1 MNTLLS
7 QLSEQLDGELHFDD
21 LMKSLYATDASVYRQ
36 LPLAVALPRNDK
48 DIQKLVSFAKKNGT
62 SLIPRGAGTSLAG
75 QCVGD
80 GIVVDVSKYMNEII
94 QLDPENGWV
103 KVQPGVIRDELNE
116 FLKPYGW
123 FFGPNT
129 STANRCNIGGMV
141 GNNSCGSTSIVYGTT
156 RDHVLELKSILSDG
170 SVAVFKALSRTDLN
184 SKQNGDQFENKL
196 YRDLTSILNETTVST
211 IKENYPKAEVSRRNT
226 GYALDTLIN
235 MAPLGSEPF
244 NFCSLLC
251 GSEGTLAITTEI
263 TLNLVPLQKPHVVVL
278 AAHFDDLETSLNA
291 TVLAMGHKPTACE
304 MMDRT
309 ILNCTKG
316 HLEHEKNRF
325 FLEGDPET
333 ILMIEFR
340 EDNEQLTVE
349 KAQNLISELKASSMG
364 YAFPILKG
372 DDTNKVWDLRK
383 AGLGLLANI
392 PGDKKAVACIEDT
405 AVALT
410 DLPSYI
416 KDFSKLMAS
425 FNQEAV
431 YYAHAGAGELHLR
444 PILDLKTKDGVT
456 AFRAISEASARLVK
470 SYNGSLSGEHGD
482 GRVRTEFI
490 PLVLGEE
497 VNKILHEIKH
507 SWDPDNIFN
516 PGKIVNGVLMDKDLR
531 YKTDIPT
538 KEIDSI
544 FNFEETGGLLR
555 TVEKCNGSG
564 DCRKLN
570 FAGGTMCPS
579 YRATLDEKDST
590 RGRANTLR
598 EFLTQSTKENPFDHP
613 EIKTA
618 MDLCISCKGCKSECP
633 SNIDMATLKSEF
645 LYQYQEQNGVSFRS
659 KMIAHNAKWNARFY
673 QFKGVINFFGKR
685 SWFKSLLGISQN
697 RDLPKLQRTTLKKW
711 LMSYDQPAHERCVY
725 LFIDEYT
732 NFYDVQI
739 GIKTVK
745 LLNALGYSVKWKDH
759 SESGRACISKGLLKE
774 ARGYAESNVKTFSHL
789 VNSDCPLIGIE
800 PSAILSFRDEYP
812 NLVRTEF
819 REKSRALS
827 KHVKTIEEFLSTEVD
842 KGNIQSSSFK
852 RDSSSI
858 KYHGHCHQKA
868 LSNTDFSLN
877 ILRLPMNYSVTEIPS
892 GCCGMAGSFGYEK
905 EHYDLSMAIG
915 QQTLFPAIKE
925 AEGSDIIVASG
936 TSCRHQIKDGT
947 DRSALHPIEV
957 LYDALIDKK

>member
-7 QLSEQLDGELHFDD
+7 HLSKQLDGELHFDD
-21 LMKSLYATDASVYRQ
+21 LMKTLYATDASVYRQ
-36 LPLAVALPRNDK
+36 LPLAVALPKNEK
-48 DIQKLVSFAKKNGT
+48 DIQKLVAFARQNKT

-80 GIVVDVSKYMNEII
+80 GIVVDVSKYMNQII
-94 QLDPENGWV
+94 HLDPKNGWV

-116 FLKPYGW
+116 FLKPHGW

-141 GNNSCGSTSIVYGTT
+141 GNNSCGSTSIIYGTT
-156 RDHVLELKSILSDG
+156 RDHVVELKTVLSDG
-170 SVAVFKALSRTDLN
+170 STAIFKALSN
-184 SKQNGDQFENKL
+184 SELIEKREGDALENKI
-196 YRDLTSILNETTVST
+196 YNDLTT
-211 IKENYPKAEVSRRNT
+211 IFDDNAIEHIKSNYPKSEVARRNT
-226 GYALDTLIN
+226 GYALDSMIQMEPMGTQ
-235 MAPLGSEPF
+235 PF
-244 NFCSLLC
+244 NFCSLLS

-263 TLNLVPLQKPHVVVL
+263 TLNLVPIPKPKVVVIV
-278 AAHFDDLETSLNA
+278 AHFKTLEESLNA
-291 TVLAMGHKPTACE
+291 TVLAMNHKPTACE

-340 EDNEQLTVE
+340 EDEESL
-349 KAQNLISELKASSMG
+349 AELKAQELISDLKQSKLG

-405 AVALT
+405 AVALS
-410 DLPSYI
+410 DLPNYI

-444 PILDLKTKDGVT
+444 PILDLKTSAGVK
-456 AFRAISEASARLVK
+456 AFRDISEASAKLVK
-470 SYNGSLSGEHGD
+470 SYRGSLSGEHGD

-490 PLVLGEE
+490 PLVLGED
-497 VNKILHEIKH
+497 VNKILQAIKR
-507 SWDPDNIFN
+507 SWDPQGIFN
-516 PGKIVNGVLMDKDLR
+516 PGKIVNGFAMDQKLR
-531 YKTDIPT
+531 YQTDVRT
-538 KEIDSI
+538 KEIQSI
-544 FNFEETGGLLR
+544 FNFDETGGILR
-555 TVEKCNGSG
+555 TIEKCNGSG
-564 DCRKLN
+564 DCRKLS
-570 FAGGTMCPS
+570 FSGGTMCPS

-590 RGRANTLR
+590 RGRANILR

-613 EIKTA
+613 EIGTA

-633 SNIDMATLKSEF
+633 SNVDMATLKSEF
-645 LYQYQEQNGVSFRS
+645 LYQYQKQNGVKFRS
-659 KMIAHNAKWNARFY
+659 KIIAHNAKLNSRFWR
-673 QFKGVINFFGKR
+673 FRGLINFLG
-685 SWFKSLLGISQN
+685 SQNWFKSILGISKE
-697 RDLPKLQRTTLKKW
+697 REFPKLQSTTLKNW
-711 LMSYDQPAHERCVY
+711 LSSYNQSVQKKSIY

-732 NFYDVQI
+732 NFYDV
-739 GIKTVK
+739 GLGMKAVK
-745 LLNALGYSVKWKDH
+745 LLNALGYEVKWKDH
-759 SESGRACISKGLLKE
+759 AESGRACISKGLLE
-774 ARGYAESNVKTFSHL
+774 DARRYAEENVGIFHDFVTD
-789 VNSDCPLIGIE
+789 DCPLVGIE

-812 NLVRTEF
+812 NLVGKDSHKES
-819 REKSRALS
+819 KDLSSR
-827 KHVKTIEEFLSTEVD
+827 VFTIEEFLSYESG
-842 KGNIQSSSFK
+842 KGNIQPISFTEEK
-852 RDSSSI
+852 QLI

-868 LSNTDFSLN
+868 LSSTNFTLDILN
-877 ILRLPMNYSVTEIPS
+877 IPLNYSVEEIPS

-905 EHYDLSMAIG
+905 EHYELSMSIG
-915 QQTLFPAIKE
+915 EQTLFPAIRNTNKT
-925 AEGSDIIVASG
+925 AVIVASG

-947 DRSALHPIEV
+947 DRLALHPIEI
-957 LYDALIDKK
+957 LYDALVDKK